1 MTQNNMKDEK
11 DLSSYQF
18 DLDIQIE
25 TMIQTYEEDRERF
38 WQQTNDHEIAI
49 AKVAFSQA
57 ETIAEALLK
66 SSDNL
71 LPDGILPDSLSEI
84 GVARSTF
91 LENVATYRS
100 KFLKVC
106 EDHGLSPLPADI
118 LYHLE
123 MVDRPLDRPLKLV
136 WERLCIKLAWDGVG
150 SIREGTLRILKLWGL
165 LVDLQPSR
173 STLSF
178 LQRVGR
184 CFIWGFDPECIIVCR
199 GAIDTAFR
207 DAVSDDVCMSIYPD
221 RKAGDRK
228 FGLANRIV
236 AAYEKKLIDKSTKK
250 LAFGVKNH
258 GDEAVHH
265 DPYAIKDVTR
275 TIKETIIVLKKLE
288 CGICP

>member
-1 MTQNNMKDEK
+1 MTQDNMKDEK
-11 DLSSYQF
+11 GFSAYQF

-38 WQQTNDHEIAI
+38 WQQTNDHEIAV

-71 LPDGILPDSLSEI
+71 LPDTKLPHSLSEI
-84 GVARSTF
+84 GAAGNTF
-91 LENVATYRS
+91 LENVATYRTE
-100 KFLKVC
+100 FLKVC
-106 EDHGLSPLPADI
+106 HDHGLSPPPADI
-118 LYHLE
+118 LYHIE
-123 MVDRPLDRPLKLV
+123 MVGRPLDSPLKLV

-150 SIREGTLRILKLWGL
+150 SIREGALRTLKLWGL
-165 LVDLQPSR
+165 LVDLQPSG

-221 RKAGDRK
+221 RKAGDK
-228 FGLANRIV
+228 EFGLANRIV
-236 AAYEKKLIDKSTKK
+236 AAYKTKLIDKPTKK
-250 LAFGVKNH
+250 LAFEVKNR
-258 GDEAVHH
+258 GDKAVHH
-265 DPYAIKDVTR
+265 DPYATKDVTR
-275 TIKETIIVLKKLE
+275 TIKDTIIVLKKLT
-288 CGICP
+288 CRLIG